1 VRIVQAKDIST
12 EDFLT
17 AIGKAL
23 ALTPNISNW
32 TNCFQVAEI
41 LEVPKK
47 VALAKFRTLRK
58 QGLVDGCDCGCRGD
72 WMIIARGQ
80 DEFPLVLDGR
90 NDGSVIHAEDLRKT
104 AREWRR
110 EK

>member
-1 VRIVQAKDIST
+1 VSKSELRRLEIVAPDAIKQLREQIAQEIEADCKRREHAKGSVT
-12 EDFLT
+12 SVGVNGNSVSFFEPVVCKSC
-17 AIGKAL
+17 ANA
-23 ALTPNISNW
+23 A
-32 TNCFQVAEI
+32 A
-41 LEVPKK
+41 
-47 VALAKFRTLRK
+47 
-58 QGLVDGCDCGCRGD
+58 
-72 WMIIARGQ
+72 IARGQ